1 MVLLSKFLFW
11 KEAIMDR
18 FMRKCVMDRKIVQLL
33 IKETSFN
40 KISKQLKV
48 SKKRVRQINDMAKE
62 EGYFDG
68 KKLPPYP
75 EAIFKYPDK
84 IINKPVSEIDT
95 ELLKKLDWIKE
106 RREAGWHLITIWE
119 ELDIEVTQASFY
131 RFIKRHKLDEDK
143 EKGRCRVKVT
153 SEIIHRPGEALLLDW
168 GKLKD
173 VIDPVTGKKRTVWFL
188 AGIMGFSR
196 YLMVR
201 FVWDNKTS
209 TTLKAIESMFNE
221 MGGVPERVIS
231 DNPKCFSI
239 EASKY
244 EPILNPAFERFCEHY
259 NTLPEILAP
268 YDPKKKGKVERIVP
282 YVRRLFE
289 AHGDWTSIE
298 SAQEY
303 IDNKMLIANQRKH
316 GTTKLRPIDVFL
328 THEANELSILPNTS
342 FELEEYHYGNVRK
355 DGHVRFRSK
364 YYSVGKEHYEKNA
377 FIIGNQEIVKIYI
390 TGKLIETHPR
400 VKSNYQSK
408 STKEHHKEPHEQ
420 IITDSGHYLKQARKL
435 GDHVEELIKAIL
447 LKGNGFVDTRK
458 IWGILSLD
466 KKYNKE
472 VINSACKDALDCGE
486 LGYRGVMSFINL
498 NPQKEIKP
506 SIKNKF
512 TRDAK
517 EYSNKLLQ

>member
-1 MVLLSKFLFW
+1 
-11 KEAIMDR
+11 
-18 FMRKCVMDRKIVQLL
+18 MDRKIVQLL
-33 IKETSFN
+33 IKNTSFN
-40 KISKQLKV
+40 KIAKQLKV
-48 SKKRVRQINDMAKE
+48 SKKRIRQINDMAEE
-62 EGYFDG
+62 EGYFNETP
-68 KKLPPYP
+68 LPPYP
-75 EAIFKYPDK
+75 EAIFKYPEK
-84 IINKPVSEIDT
+84 VVNRPVSEADT
-95 ELLKKLDWIKE
+95 ELLKKYDWIKE

-131 RFIKRHKLDEDK
+131 RFIKRHKLDENK
-143 EKGRCRVKVT
+143 ERGRCRIKVIP
-153 SEIIHRPGEALLLDW
+153 EIIHSPGEALLLDW

-201 FVWDNKTS
+201 LVWDNKTT

-221 MGGVPERVIS
+221 MGGVPERIIS

-259 NTLPEILAP
+259 NVFPEILSP

-289 AHGDWTSIE
+289 AHGDWISLE
-298 SAQEY
+298 ASQKY

-316 GTTKLRPIDVFL
+316 GTTKLRPVDVFL
-328 THEANELSILPNTS
+328 TQEAEKLFSLPNTS
-342 FELEEYHYGNVRK
+342 FELEEYHYGDVRK
-355 DGHVRFRSK
+355 DGHLRFRGK
-364 YYSVGKEHYEKNA
+364 YYSVGKENYKEKA
-377 FIIGNQEIVKIYI
+377 FIIGNQDTVKIYI
-390 TGKLIETHPR
+390 KGKLVETHER
-400 VKSNYQSK
+400 IRSSYQSK
-408 STKEHHKEPHEQ
+408 STKEHHKEPHER
-420 IITDSGHYLKQARKL
+420 IMSNSEHYIKQAQKL
-435 GDHVEELIKAIL
+435 GNNVEELVKRIL

-466 KKYNKE
+466 KKYSKA
-472 VINSACKDALDCGE
+472 VIDSACKDALECGE

-498 NPQKEIKP
+498 TPPKEIK
-506 SIKNKF
+506 SSSKNKF
-512 TRDAK
+512 TRDTK
-517 EYSNKLLQ
+517 DYCTNLLQ